1 MIEVN
6 RYILANGLKVLHYED
21 RTTQMVAVN
30 VLYDVGSKDENPQ
43 RTGFAHLFEHL
54 MFGGSLNIPDFDAP
68 LQEAG
73 GENNA
78 WTSNDITNY
87 YDVVPRQ
94 NIETAFWL
102 ESDRMLSLSFSPKS
116 LETQRQ
122 VVMEEFKQRNLNQ
135 PYGDIP
141 LLIRPL
147 AYEKHPYRWATI
159 GKELSHIEN
168 ATMDEVK
175 DFYFKHYAPNNAI
188 LSVSGNISFDETV
201 RLAEKWFASIERRDI
216 IRRNLPEEPLQTAPR
231 FLEVERDVP
240 ADMIV
245 KAYHMCRR
253 LDTEYHRYDMLSDIL
268 ANGRSARLFRELV
281 MNKKIFSEVNAY
293 ITGDIDAGL
302 FFVTGKPNPGISL
315 QEADKAI
322 CLEMRKLSEEEIS
335 EYEVRKIVNK
345 FESNDLFS
353 NINYLNKATN
363 LAYHELLDKAEN
375 INTEAEKYREVT
387 PSMLRETASRA
398 FVENNC
404 STLYYLQNIVN
415 RE

>member
-6 RYILANGLKVLHYED
+6 RYLLPNGLKILHHED
-21 RTTQMVAVN
+21 RSTQMVAVN
-30 VLYDVGSKDENPQ
+30 VLYDVGSKDEDPQ

-54 MFGGSLNIPDFDAP
+54 MFGGSLNIPDFDSP

-87 YDVVPRQ
+87 YDVVPCQ

-116 LETQRQ
+116 LEVQRQ

-135 PYGDIP
+135 PYGDIS

-147 AYEKHPYRWATI
+147 AYQVHPYRWATI
-159 GKELSHIEN
+159 GKELSHIEQ
-168 ATMDEVK
+168 ATLDEVK
-175 DFYFKHYAPNNAI
+175 AFYFKHYAPNNAI
-188 LSVSGNISFDETV
+188 LSVVGNISFDDTV
-201 RLAEKWFASIERRDI
+201 RLAQKWFAPIERRDI
-216 IRRNLPEEPLQTAPR
+216 GNRCLPEEPRQTTPR

-240 ADMIV
+240 ADTLV

-253 LDTEYHRYDMLSDIL
+253 MDAEYHRYDMLSDIL
-268 ANGRSARLFRELV
+268 ANGRSARLYQRLV
-281 MNKKIFSEVNAY
+281 MDKKLFSEINAY
-293 ITGDIDAGL
+293 ITGDVEAGL
-302 FFVTGKPNPGISL
+302 FFVTGKPNPGVSL
-315 QEADKAI
+315 VEADKAVQEE
-322 CLEMRKLSEEEIS
+322 LRRLSEEEIGA
-335 EYEVRKIVNK
+335 YEVQKIINK

-363 LAYHELLDKAEN
+363 LAYYELLDRAEN
-375 INTEAEKYREVT
+375 INTEVEKYQSVT
-387 PSMLRETASRA
+387 PGMLKQTAGNA
-398 FVENNC
+398 FTENNC
-404 STLYYLQNIVN
+404 STLYYRAKQH
-415 RE
+415 